1 MFLKRLKMKVKVC
14 SECGKEGLLWRSK
27 PALCPA
33 CARKYQKPVN
43 KISDKH
49 KQTLKEY
56 KPIREEFLKA
66 HPDCQLKLQG
76 CTFVST
82 EIEHR
87 QGKSSK
93 ELYLDSTKW
102 FAVCRNCH
110 TLVERL
116 GEQAYTKGLKL
127 KRNINLILE

>member
-1 MFLKRLKMKVKVC
+1 MVVFLKRLKMKVKVC

-27 PALCPA
+27 PALC
-33 CARKYQKPVN
+33 Q
-43 KISDKH
+43 S
-49 KQTLKEY
+49 Y

-110 TLVERL
+110 TLVEGL

>member
-1 MFLKRLKMKVKVC
+1 MKVKIC
-14 SECGKEGLLWRSK
+14 SECGKEGPLFRSSPK
-27 PALCPA
+27 LCQS
-33 CARKYQKPVN
+33 CARKYQKPIN

-56 KPIREEFLKA
+56 KPVREEFLKA
-66 HPDCQLKLQG
+66 HPECQLKFVD
-76 CTFVST
+76 CTRVAT

-93 ELYLDSTKW
+93 ELYLDSSKW
-102 FAVCRNCH
+102 FAVCRACH
-110 TLVERL
+110 SKVEIL

-127 KRNINLILE
+127 RRNINLILE